1 MSEKILE
8 KKMRK
13 TLVVL
18 LFAGWALGNFDRY
31 IMNYAIVFIG
41 DDLSLTA
48 TQTGLVLSSFFL
60 GYALMQMPGGV
71 LADKYGAKRIL
82 IISIIAWSIFTGL
95 TAIAWSLGVLIII
108 RFLFGIGE
116 GGFQPSASKVIS
128 SSFPKNERSKVLSIM
143 LSTAGVMGV
152 IIPIISSVLL
162 VSIGWRPIFLIVGL
176 FGLLIA
182 FLYWKFIPNLND
194 TEQSVETQNV
204 KGIFKKLFK
213 MPIMWSL
220 LIAYFSIYA
229 VNWGLSSWLPKY
241 LTDVRGLDLI
251 SIGWLQVVPGII
263 GIVAMLVCG
272 YLLDKFEFKLSK
284 AIGAVCALIGALFIL
299 LMFETSSIALF
310 ITYQCVIILF
320 MTYVILLLPSIV
332 VKYIPS
338 EYTGTASGMSTT
350 GGQLAGF
357 VTPTLIG
364 LMVDAFD
371 GSYNAAMWLL
381 VAFGITCMIAI
392 LTMSTKQQISEE
404 DGHEQK
410 A

>member
-1 MSEKILE
+1 M
-8 KKMRK
+8 
-13 TLVVL
+13 
-18 LFAGWALGNFDRY
+18 LFR
-31 IMNYAIVFIG
+31 
-41 DDLSLTA
+41 S
-48 TQTGLVLSSFFL
+48 L